1 MRIVLLCVA
10 VGLFA
15 TSTLAQSSPQRVE
28 KAFQGGGQIQMR
40 LGSGDYELRAGR
52 GDRILIEWTAKNDAN
67 AAKVKTKLNIVG
79 GSAKLHISGPHNDL
93 HAVIEIPSETNLVI
107 HLAAG
112 DIRIGEIVGN
122 KDISSH
128 VGDLDINVG
137 NANDYGRVEA
147 SVKVGDLNA
156 VAFGASKEGFFRSFH
171 YQGKGKYVLR
181 AHVGVGDL
189 NLH

>member
-1 MRIVLLCVA
+1 MRIALLCLLVR
-10 VGLFA
+10 LFA
-15 TSTLAQSSPQRVE
+15 TSALAQSSPQRVE
-28 KAFQGGGQIQMR
+28 KAFQEGGQIQMR

-52 GDRILIEWTAKNDAN
+52 ADRILIEWTAKNDAD
-67 AAKVKTKLNIVG
+67 AAKVKTKLNIVE
-79 GSAKLHISGPHNDL
+79 GSAKIQVSGPHNDF
-93 HAVIEIPSETNLVI
+93 HAVIEVPPETNLVI

-112 DIRIGEIVGN
+112 DIRVGGIVGN

-147 SVKVGDLNA
+147 SVNVGDLNA
-156 VAFGASKEGFFRSFH
+156 VAFGTSKDGFFRSFR
-171 YQGKGKYVLR
+171 YQGKGRYVLR